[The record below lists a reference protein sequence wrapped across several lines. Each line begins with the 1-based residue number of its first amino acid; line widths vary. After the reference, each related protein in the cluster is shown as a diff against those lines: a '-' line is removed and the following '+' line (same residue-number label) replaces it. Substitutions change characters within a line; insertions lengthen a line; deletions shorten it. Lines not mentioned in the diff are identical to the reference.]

1 MPSVKYDHNAIK
13 NLPIPE
19 TGTKPYSIEGCP
31 NFYIQPSYNGTKS
44 FVQKYRSPTEKD
56 KNGKPKQQKYT
67 IGEFSD
73 GKSPGISLSK
83 ANKKR
88 EEILDAVRDGKDPH
102 QEKMDAR
109 KAAKENALKIGPD
122 PVTVEDGS
130 YLYLDEHAKKNSKS
144 YSEIKR
150 MFEKYV
156 IPSIGHF
163 LLAQIKR
170 KDVMAMHR
178 RIEKKHGTSQADSA
192 AGYTRTAFNWL
203 HDKELAEDVLI
214 FRFKATKV
222 KRTRTLEHSEIQ
234 AIWRDFETDH
244 QPTKEPSSKKVK
256 IFAPFVKLLFL
267 LGQRRNEVSGMRWSE
282 LDLENQ
288 IWNLPP
294 QRTKNGLPHSVPLSA
309 AALEIIKAQKPI
321 PGCDFV
327 FTSNGETQFKGYS
340 RSKERL
346 DKRLGFDD
354 WVLHDIRRTF
364 VTGLNNIGEQPHVV
378 EAIVNHI
385 SGASKG
391 GVAGVYNK
399 AQYWP
404 ERVVAMDRWAKHV
417 AAIVDGTADA
427 NVIPFQAGGK

>member
-1 MPSVKYDHNAIK
+1 MPSVKYDYNAIK
-13 NLPIPE
+13 KLVPPE
-19 TGTKPYSIEGCP
+19 SGTKTYPIEGCA
-31 NFYIQPSYNGTKS
+31 NFYVRASYKGTKS
-44 FVQKYRSPTEKD
+44 FSQNYRSPTEKD
-56 KNGKPKQQKYT
+56 KNGKPKLQRYT

-88 EEILDAVRDGKDPH
+88 EEILDAVRNGKDPH
-102 QEKMDAR
+102 KEKMDAR
-109 KAAKENALKIGPD
+109 EAAKENALKVGPD
-122 PVTVEDGS
+122 PVTVKDGS
-130 YLYLDEHAKKNSKS
+130 YLYLNDHAKKKCKS
-144 YSEIKR
+144 YREIKR

-163 LLAQIKR
+163 LLAEIKR

-178 RIEKKHGTSQADSA
+178 RIEAKHGPSQADSA

-203 HDKELAEDVLI
+203 HDKGLSEDVPI
-214 FRFKATKV
+214 FRFKATKG
-222 KRTRTLEHSEIQ
+222 KRTRTLDHSEIK
-234 AIWRDFETDH
+234 AIWHDLNTDH
-244 QPTKEPSSKKVK
+244 QPKKVK

-267 LGQRRNEVSGMRWSE
+267 LGQRRSEVSGMLWSE

-294 QRTKNGLPHSVPLSA
+294 ERTKNGLPHSVPLSD
-309 AALEIIKAQKPI
+309 AALEIIEAQNPVD
-321 PGCDFV
+321 GCDFV
-327 FTSNGETQFKGYS
+327 FTSKEKTQFKGYS

-364 VTGLNNIGEQPHVV
+364 VTGMNDIGVPPHVV

-404 ERVVAMDRWAKHV
+404 ERVDAMDRWTKHV

-427 NVIPFQAGGK
+427 NVVPLRAGGE